1 MENKDTRKEEARTE
15 RDLERQEAAEIKAN
29 GKQRRRE
36 HTRKVNKLWIWLGVI
51 ILIFILV
58 WWLWTFG
65 IAEDV
70 SGVTNG

>member
-1 MENKDTRKEEARTE
+1 MENKDTKKEEARTE
-15 RDLERQEAAEIKAN
+15 RDLERQEAAEIKAT
-29 GKQRRRE
+29 GKQRHRE
-36 HTRKVNKLWIWLGVI
+36 HTRKVNKLWVWLGVI

>member
-1 MENKDTRKEEARTE
+1 MENKDTKKEEARTE
-15 RDLERQEAAEIKAN
+15 RDLERQEAAEIKAT
-29 GKQRRRE
+29 GKQHRRE

-70 SGVTNG
+70 TGVTNG